1 MALSYGVSDYVEG
14 GVITAVIVLNVFI
27 GFYQEFQAEKKM
39 DSLRALSS
47 PTATVLRDGVVDA
60 IPSAE
65 VVPGDIVQIK
75 TGDTIPADLRIFEA
89 MNLECDEKILTGEAI
104 PVAKDPEHD
113 FSNATELETGIGDRV
128 NMAYS
133 SSTVTK
139 GRGQGIVAFTGMHT
153 EIGKI
158 AQSMQGKKRKPNRSM
173 SRKKGGNLQ
182 PAKGLALRTYDAIGK
197 FLGLTVGTP
206 LQIKLSKLAYVLF
219 GFAIILAIIVFG
231 ANRFDVTN
239 EVAIY
244 AISTGM
250 FPTLLSITH
259 STDADGYST
268 GIAMIPESLIA
279 VLTIT
284 FVTGMTSMRKRR
296 VLTRKLS
303 ALEALGGITN
313 ICSDK
318 TGTLTQGQMVTR
330 KTWIPGVGVYTVN
343 NSEDAANP
351 TQGTITLGTEKTR
364 AEMEA
369 EKKARQEK
377 LEAERSGGGIKFK
390 EPKEKTERDERRGN
404 LEFDEKSDVDDMDP
418 KDVELVPELDAFLH
432 STALCN
438 LATVRYNDSEKR
450 WQTTG
455 DPTEVALQ
463 VFARRFELGKKQL
476 EGQHGWKQL
485 TEYPFD
491 STVKRMSVV
500 YKVPDDGSTVIFTK
514 GAVERILDLCVNV
527 GIGAHETAIIE
538 EVKGQILEQMTLLAD
553 QGLRVLAIARRSWTG
568 EPINEKSEVPREDI
582 EKDLTL
588 LGLAGIY
595 DPPRLETKDAVREC
609 TNAGIRVHMLTGDH
623 PGTAAAIAKEVGI
636 IPKDMSTLPKDVADS
651 LVKTATDFDG
661 LTDEEI
667 DKMPELPLVIAR
679 CAPNTKTRMI
689 AALHRRGKY
698 AAMTGDGVNDGPSLQ
713 AADVGIAMGLAGS
726 DVAKGASDIVL
737 TDDNFASIVNA
748 IEEGRRMFD
757 NIQRFVL
764 HLLTSNVGEV
774 VLLVCGLGFQDNN
787 DFSVFPLSPLS
798 ILWINMLT
806 SGFPAFGL
814 GREKASYNIM
824 SRPPHDNKKGVFTWQ
839 IICDMI
845 VYGLLM
851 GVLTL
856 CTFII
861 VVYGTGDGL
870 LGTDCNKKYSDSCD
884 VVFRARAAV
893 FAELTWLIL
902 ISAWEIKGIR
912 RSMFR
917 LDPRS
922 ESAFPFFKDVWE
934 NQFLFWA
941 VTLGS
946 VVVFPCIYIPG
957 FNTTVFK
964 HKGKSI
970 HVIINIML
978 QDY

>member
-527 GIGAHETAIIE
+527 GIGAHETAITE

-861 VVYGTGDGL
+861 VVYGTGDGI